1 MYDRWVRAAHGEGH
15 GQQGQL
21 SGVVLL
27 DLSAAF
33 DIVDHS
39 LLLQKLK
46 VYGFD
51 ECFLAWVESY
61 LTNRHQAVWIDL
73 ALSPSISCPAGVPQG
88 SNLGPL
94 FFLIFYN
101 DLPYSVDCSV
111 DAYAD
116 DSTMTVTG
124 RTVEE
129 IGSKLTENC
138 QVVSD
143 WMVGNRLKL
152 NASKTHLMT
161 VGTDA
166 RLRMQETKVKV
177 TMDGV
182 ELVENDE
189 KVETLL
195 GCQIEPNLK
204 WHKQVDKLQVK
215 LKTRIAALQKLKG
228 LRQLDLRKR
237 IAEGI
242 FSSILYYCL
251 PVFVCCS
258 KGELE
263 ALQVMQ
269 NKAARIV
276 ANLGQRD
283 NRVFIYR
290 QVGWMT
296 VRQLIFYHSA
306 LATYRIRQS
315 KEPEYLNNIM
325 NRNNRANKIIISNT
339 NLSLAKNS
347 YCFRAA
353 AQWNSLP
360 EDIRNSCKIGQFKSR
375 LRLWIHQNVPQFQ
388 DQ

>member
-1 MYDRWVRAAHGEGH
+1 MKNYRPVSILSPVSKIVEKVVYEQIYEYFTRNNLFHPNLHGYRGNRSTQTALLQMYDRWVRAAHGEGH

-33 DIVDHS
+33 DLVDHS

-129 IGSKLTENC
+129 IGSKLTESC

-143 WMVGNRLKL
+143 LMVGNRLKL
-152 NASKTHLMT
+152 NANKTHLFNDS
-161 VGTDA
+161 GYRYKAEDA
-166 RLRMQETKVKV
+166 
-177 TMDGV
+177 G
-182 ELVENDE
+182 
-189 KVETLL
+189 
-195 GCQIEPNLK
+195 
-204 WHKQVDKLQVK
+204 DK
-215 LKTRIAALQKLKG
+215 G
-228 LRQLDLRKR
+228 
-237 IAEGI
+237 
-242 FSSILYYCL
+242 
-251 PVFVCCS
+251 
-258 KGELE
+258 
-263 ALQVMQ
+263 
-269 NKAARIV
+269 
-276 ANLGQRD
+276 
-283 NRVFIYR
+283 
-290 QVGWMT
+290 
-296 VRQLIFYHSA
+296 
-306 LATYRIRQS
+306 
-315 KEPEYLNNIM
+315 
-325 NRNNRANKIIISNT
+325 
-339 NLSLAKNS
+339 
-347 YCFRAA
+347 
-353 AQWNSLP
+353 
-360 EDIRNSCKIGQFKSR
+360 
-375 LRLWIHQNVPQFQ
+375 
-388 DQ
+388 